1 MSEKFEHYYVEKPS
15 SPLKVRKVKLVL
27 KNGHKYFFK
36 SPSGVYAFGFVD
48 RATRVLL
55 DYMKVHGKT
64 LLDLGCGYGV
74 IGIVV
79 KKEYPDVEVFMSDI
93 NERAV
98 EFAKVNVK
106 DNNVEIEV
114 RQGDLYE
121 PWKDMRFDQIVSNP
135 PIVAGKRVW
144 MKLVEETLDHLNPEG
159 SLQLVAFHN
168 KGGSYIKKAMRE
180 RFGNVEDICKTG
192 GIRVYRSVRR
202 DERA

>member
-15 SPLKVRKVKLVL
+15 SPLKVRKVRLVL
-27 KNGHKYFFK
+27 RNGHEYFFK

-55 DYMKVHGKT
+55 EYIKVHGKT

-74 IGIVV
+74 VGIVV

-114 RQGDLYE
+114 RQGDLYN
-121 PWKDMRFDQIVSNP
+121 PWKDMRFDQIISNP

-144 MKLVEETLDHLNPEG
+144 MKLVEEALNHLNPEG
-159 SLQLVAFHN
+159 SLQLVAYHN
-168 KGGSYIKKAMRE
+168 KGGRRIRDYMKE
-180 RFGNVEDICKTG
+180 VFGNVEELCKSG
-192 GIRVYRSVRR
+192 GIRVYISYRRS
-202 DERA
+202 